1 MKNWEIELMEV
12 MSKSNVD
19 NIQTD
24 IINYVNNMLKDL
36 IKEVSERDFIMGENL
51 KNRFVK

>member
-12 MSKSNVD
+12 MAKSNVD

-24 IINYVNNMLKDL
+24 IINYVNNVLKDV
-36 IKEVSERDFIMGENL
+36 IKEVSERDLVMGENL